1 MPQPIFSRAE
11 SKSPALMGFLTP
23 ASAPVFYAA
32 SIALSGASST
42 HTPKIAM
49 TAHVMKGDRTTLSSK
64 GMDGFFGK
72 PASRKQVL
80 ASVNKWLGAAASDA
94 KEDKTTAE
102 PLAIDVDDELLQE
115 AALVQRGE
123 DTYVSML
130 PN

>member
-1 MPQPIFSRAE
+1 
-11 SKSPALMGFLTP
+11 
-23 ASAPVFYAA
+23 
-32 SIALSGASST
+32 
-42 HTPKIAM
+42 M

-64 GMDGFFGK
+64 GMDGFLGK
-72 PASRKQVL
+72 PASREQLL
-80 ASVNKWLGAAASDA
+80 ACVNKWLGAAASDA